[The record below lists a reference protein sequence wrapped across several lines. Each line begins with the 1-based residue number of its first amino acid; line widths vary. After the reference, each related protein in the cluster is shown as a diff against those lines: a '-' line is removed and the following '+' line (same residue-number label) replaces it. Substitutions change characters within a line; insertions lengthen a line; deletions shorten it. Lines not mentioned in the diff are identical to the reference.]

1 MIKDKKIK
9 RSSHPMMFFIYVS
22 LLVII
27 LSGILSALNVQI
39 TYDKLTTI
47 IGEVES
53 TTTTVNSLISLDG
66 FKFLLTS
73 LYDNLVSFAPF
84 GSLLMA
90 AIAFGI
96 ALKSGFL
103 KTLCNRITKKVPK
116 FIIVFLYS
124 LLCIIISVDGNL
136 GYVLLLPF
144 GAILFMSMNRNPI
157 GGLALGFSSLS
168 MGYGAGLF
176 INSLDYNLSSYT
188 EASAKLLDTDY
199 MVSQS
204 SNLIFIIVAS
214 ILIAAISTFIT
225 EKFISRKLGRNQFE
239 EDEETIVEEQKEK
252 KGLIGVL
259 ILTIILL
266 IPFVLMLIP
275 TSKDGFIG
283 LLLDKSQSTY
293 SKMLFSSDALLMNNL
308 VGIISILLI
317 LQSFVYGVITGTI
330 KKIRDLVNFS
340 TDYLKTVGGIFVLI
354 FFAAQ
359 LSAIIKE
366 SNLGVVIT
374 ASLSN
379 LVSASEFSFI
389 PLVILLFFVT
399 MICNVISPQPV
410 AKWSIL
416 APNIMSTV
424 MKANI
429 TPEFSQIIFRA
440 GDSVTNLI
448 TPAFSYFVIFIG
460 FVEVYTKNKN
470 DFSIRNCYRVIL
482 PYFFAIGLVWL
493 VLIICWYVIG
503 LPIGPGI
510 YPAV

>member
-9 RSSHPMMFFIYVS
+9 RSSHPVMFFIYIS

-27 LSGILSALNVQI
+27 LSGILSALNIQV
-39 TYDKLTTI
+39 TYNKLTTI

-73 LYDNLVSFAPF
+73 LYDNLISFAPF

-103 KTLCNRITKKVPK
+103 KTLCNKMTNKIPK

-124 LLCIIISVDGNL
+124 LLCIIVSVDGNL

-168 MGYGAGLF
+168 MGHGAGLF

-199 MVSQS
+199 VVSQS
-204 SNLIFIIVAS
+204 SNIIFIIVAS
-214 ILIAAISTFIT
+214 IIIAAISTFIT
-225 EKFISRKLGRNQFE
+225 EKFIVRKLGRNQFE
-239 EDEETIVEEQKEK
+239 EEEEIIVEEQEEK

-259 ILTIILL
+259 IATVILL
-266 IPFVLMLIP
+266 IPFILMIIP
-275 TSKDGFIG
+275 SSKDGFIG
-283 LLLDKSQSTY
+283 LLLDKSQTLY
-293 SKMLFSSDALLMNNL
+293 SKMLFSSDSLLMDNL
-308 VGIISILLI
+308 VGIVSILLI
-317 LQSFVYGVITGTI
+317 LQGFIYGVITGTI

-379 LVSASEFSFI
+379 LIEASEFAFI

-399 MICNVISPQPV
+399 MLCNIIAPQSV

-416 APNIMSTV
+416 APNIMSTI

-429 TPEFSQIIFRA
+429 TPEFAQIIFRA
-440 GDSVTNLI
+440 GDSVTNII
-448 TPAFSYFVIFIG
+448 TPVFSYFVIFIG

-470 DFSIRNCYRVIL
+470 DFSIRNCYKTIL
-482 PYFFAIGLVWL
+482 PYFFTVGLVWL
-493 VLIICWYVIG
+493 ILIICWYVIG
-503 LPIGPGI
+503 LPVGPGI

>member
-9 RSSHPMMFFIYVS
+9 RSSHPVMFFIYIS

-27 LSGILSALNVQI
+27 LSGILSALNIQV
-39 TYDKLTTI
+39 TYNKLTTI

-73 LYDNLVSFAPF
+73 LYDNLISFVPF

-103 KTLCNRITKKVPK
+103 KTLCNKMTNKIPK

-124 LLCIIISVDGNL
+124 LLCIIVSVDGNL

-168 MGYGAGLF
+168 MGHGAGLF

-199 MVSQS
+199 VVSQS
-204 SNLIFIIVAS
+204 SNIIFIIVAS
-214 ILIAAISTFIT
+214 IIIAAISTFIT
-225 EKFISRKLGRNQFE
+225 ERFIVRKLGRNQFE
-239 EDEETIVEEQKEK
+239 EEEEIIVEEQSEK

-259 ILTIILL
+259 IATVILL
-266 IPFVLMLIP
+266 IPFILMIIP
-275 TSKDGFIG
+275 SSKGGFIG
-283 LLLDKSQSTY
+283 LLLDKSQTLY
-293 SKMLFSSDALLMNNL
+293 SKMLFSLDSLLMDNL
-308 VGIISILLI
+308 VGIVSILLI
-317 LQSFVYGVITGTI
+317 LQGFIYGVITGTI

-379 LVSASEFSFI
+379 LIEASEFAFI

-399 MICNVISPQPV
+399 MLCNIIAPQSV

-416 APNIMSTV
+416 APNIMSTI

-429 TPEFSQIIFRA
+429 TPEFAQIIFRA
-440 GDSVTNLI
+440 GDSVTNII
-448 TPAFSYFVIFIG
+448 TPVFSYFVIFIG

-470 DFSIRNCYRVIL
+470 DFSIRNCYKTIL
-482 PYFFAIGLVWL
+482 PYFFAVGLVWL
-493 VLIICWYVIG
+493 ILIICWYVIG
-503 LPIGPGI
+503 LPVGPGI

>member
-1 MIKDKKIK
+1 
-9 RSSHPMMFFIYVS
+9 
-22 LLVII
+22 
-27 LSGILSALNVQI
+27 
-39 TYDKLTTI
+39 
-47 IGEVES
+47 
-53 TTTTVNSLISLDG
+53 
-66 FKFLLTS
+66 
-73 LYDNLVSFAPF
+73 
-84 GSLLMA
+84 
-90 AIAFGI
+90 
-96 ALKSGFL
+96 
-103 KTLCNRITKKVPK
+103 
-116 FIIVFLYS
+116 
-124 LLCIIISVDGNL
+124 
-136 GYVLLLPF
+136 
-144 GAILFMSMNRNPI
+144 
-157 GGLALGFSSLS
+157 
-168 MGYGAGLF
+168 
-176 INSLDYNLSSYT
+176 
-188 EASAKLLDTDY
+188 
-199 MVSQS
+199 
-204 SNLIFIIVAS
+204 
-214 ILIAAISTFIT
+214 
-225 EKFISRKLGRNQFE
+225 
-239 EDEETIVEEQKEK
+239 
-252 KGLIGVL
+252 
-259 ILTIILL
+259 
-266 IPFVLMLIP
+266 
-275 TSKDGFIG
+275 
-283 LLLDKSQSTY
+283 
-293 SKMLFSSDALLMNNL
+293 MNNL

>member
-1 MIKDKKIK
+1 MIKNKKIK
-9 RSSHPMMFFIYVS
+9 RSSHPVMFFIYVS
-22 LLVII
+22 LLVIV
-27 LSGILSALNVQI
+27 LSGILSALNIQV

-103 KTLCNRITKKVPK
+103 KTLCNRITKKIPK
-116 FIIVFLYS
+116 FVIVFLYS
-124 LLCIIISVDGNL
+124 LLCIITSVDGNL

-188 EASAKLLDTDY
+188 EASAKLLDTEY
-199 MVSQS
+199 TVSQS
-204 SNLIFIIVAS
+204 SNIIFIVVAS
-214 ILIAAISTFIT
+214 LVIAAISTFIT
-225 EKFISRKLGRNQFE
+225 EKFTTRKLGRNQFE
-239 EDEETIVEEQKEK
+239 EEEEIIVEEQAEK

-259 ILTIILL
+259 ISTIILL

-275 TSKDGFIG
+275 SSKDGFIG
-283 LLLDKSQSTY
+283 LLLDKSQTTY

-308 VGIISILLI
+308 VGIISFLLI
-317 LQSFVYGVITGTI
+317 IQGFVYGVITGTI

-340 TDYLKTVGGIFVLI
+340 TDYLKTIGGIFVLI

-379 LVSASEFSFI
+379 LISVSEFAFI

-399 MICNVISPQPV
+399 MVCNIISPQSV

-416 APNIMSTV
+416 APNIMSTI

-429 TPEFSQIIFRA
+429 TPEFAQIIFRA
-440 GDSVTNLI
+440 GDSVTNII

-460 FVEVYTKNKN
+460 FAEVYTKNKN
-470 DFSIRNCYRVIL
+470 DFSIRNCYKVIL
-482 PYFFAIGLVWL
+482 PYFFTVGLAWL
-493 VLIICWYVIG
+493 ILIICWYVIG

>member
-9 RSSHPMMFFIYVS
+9 RSSHPVMFFIYIS

-27 LSGILSALNVQI
+27 LSGILSALNIQV
-39 TYDKLTTI
+39 TYNKLTTI

-73 LYDNLVSFAPF
+73 LYDNLISFAPF

-103 KTLCNRITKKVPK
+103 KTLCNKMTNKIPK
-116 FIIVFLYS
+116 FIVVFLYS
-124 LLCIIISVDGNL
+124 LLCIIVSVDGNL

-168 MGYGAGLF
+168 MGHGAGLF

-199 MVSQS
+199 VVSQS
-204 SNLIFIIVAS
+204 SNIIFIIVAS
-214 ILIAAISTFIT
+214 IIIAAISTFIT
-225 EKFISRKLGRNQFE
+225 EKFIVRKLGRNQFE
-239 EDEETIVEEQKEK
+239 EEEEIIVEEQSEK

-259 ILTIILL
+259 IATVILL
-266 IPFVLMLIP
+266 IPFILMIIP
-275 TSKDGFIG
+275 SSKDGFIG
-283 LLLDKSQSTY
+283 LLLDKSQTLY
-293 SKMLFSSDALLMNNL
+293 SKMLFSSDSLLMDNL
-308 VGIISILLI
+308 VGIVSILLI
-317 LQSFVYGVITGTI
+317 LQGFIYGVITGTI

-379 LVSASEFSFI
+379 LIEASEFAFI

-399 MICNVISPQPV
+399 MLCNIIAPQSV

-416 APNIMSTV
+416 APNIMSTI

-429 TPEFSQIIFRA
+429 TPEFAQIIFRA
-440 GDSVTNLI
+440 GDSVTNII
-448 TPAFSYFVIFIG
+448 TPVFSYFVIFIG

-470 DFSIRNCYRVIL
+470 DFSIRNCYKTIL
-482 PYFFAIGLVWL
+482 PYFFTVGLVWL
-493 VLIICWYVIG
+493 ILIICWYVIG
-503 LPIGPGI
+503 LPVGPGI

>member
-9 RSSHPMMFFIYVS
+9 RSSHPVMFFIYIS

-27 LSGILSALNVQI
+27 LSGILSALNIQV
-39 TYDKLTTI
+39 TYNKLTTI

-73 LYDNLVSFAPF
+73 LYDNLISFAPF

-103 KTLCNRITKKVPK
+103 KTLCNKMTNKIPK

-168 MGYGAGLF
+168 MGHGAGLF

-199 MVSQS
+199 VVSQS
-204 SNLIFIIVAS
+204 SNIIFIIVAS
-214 ILIAAISTFIT
+214 IIIAAISTFIT
-225 EKFISRKLGRNQFE
+225 ERFIVRKLGRNQFE
-239 EDEETIVEEQKEK
+239 EEEEIIVEEQSEK

-259 ILTIILL
+259 IATVILL
-266 IPFVLMLIP
+266 IPFILMIIP
-275 TSKDGFIG
+275 SSKGGFIG
-283 LLLDKSQSTY
+283 LLLDKSQTLY
-293 SKMLFSSDALLMNNL
+293 SKMLFSSDSLLMDNL
-308 VGIISILLI
+308 VGIVSILLI
-317 LQSFVYGVITGTI
+317 LQGFIYGVITGTI

-379 LVSASEFSFI
+379 LIEASEFAFI

-399 MICNVISPQPV
+399 MLCNIIAPQSV

-416 APNIMSTV
+416 APNIMSTI

-429 TPEFSQIIFRA
+429 TPEFAQIIFRA
-440 GDSVTNLI
+440 GDSVTNII
-448 TPAFSYFVIFIG
+448 TPVFSYFVIFIG

-470 DFSIRNCYRVIL
+470 DFSIRNCYKTIL
-482 PYFFAIGLVWL
+482 PYFFAVGLVWL
-493 VLIICWYVIG
+493 ILIICWYVIG
-503 LPIGPGI
+503 LPVGPGI

>member
-9 RSSHPMMFFIYVS
+9 RSSHPVMFFIYIS

-27 LSGILSALNVQI
+27 LSGILSALNIQV
-39 TYDKLTTI
+39 TYNKLTTI

-73 LYDNLVSFAPF
+73 LYDNLISFAPF

-103 KTLCNRITKKVPK
+103 KTLCNKMTNKIPK
-116 FIIVFLYS
+116 FIVVFLYS
-124 LLCIIISVDGNL
+124 LLCIIVSVDGNL

-168 MGYGAGLF
+168 MGHGAGLF

-199 MVSQS
+199 VVSQS
-204 SNLIFIIVAS
+204 SNIIFIIVAS
-214 ILIAAISTFIT
+214 IIIAAISTFIT
-225 EKFISRKLGRNQFE
+225 ERFIVRKLGRNQFE
-239 EDEETIVEEQKEK
+239 EEEEIIVEEQSEK

-259 ILTIILL
+259 IATVILL
-266 IPFVLMLIP
+266 IPFILMIIP
-275 TSKDGFIG
+275 SSKDGFIG
-283 LLLDKSQSTY
+283 LLLDKSQTLY
-293 SKMLFSSDALLMNNL
+293 SKMLFSSDSLLMDNL
-308 VGIISILLI
+308 VGIVSILLI
-317 LQSFVYGVITGTI
+317 LQGFIYGVITGTI

-379 LVSASEFSFI
+379 LIEASEFAFI

-399 MICNVISPQPV
+399 MLCNIIAPQSV

-416 APNIMSTV
+416 APNIMSTI

-429 TPEFSQIIFRA
+429 TPEFAQIIFRA
-440 GDSVTNLI
+440 GDSVTNII
-448 TPAFSYFVIFIG
+448 TPVFSYFVIFIG

-470 DFSIRNCYRVIL
+470 DFSIRNCYKTIL
-482 PYFFAIGLVWL
+482 PYFFAVGLVWL
-493 VLIICWYVIG
+493 ILIICWYVIG
-503 LPIGPGI
+503 LPVGPGI

>member
-9 RSSHPMMFFIYVS
+9 RSSHPVMFFIYIS

-27 LSGILSALNVQI
+27 LSGILSALNIQV
-39 TYDKLTTI
+39 TYNKLTTI

-73 LYDNLVSFAPF
+73 LYDNLISFAPF

-103 KTLCNRITKKVPK
+103 KTLCNKMTNKIPK

-168 MGYGAGLF
+168 MGHGAGLF

-199 MVSQS
+199 VVSQS
-204 SNLIFIIVAS
+204 SNIIFIIVAS
-214 ILIAAISTFIT
+214 IIIAAISTFIT
-225 EKFISRKLGRNQFE
+225 ERFIVRKLGRNQFE
-239 EDEETIVEEQKEK
+239 EEEEIIVEEQSEK

-259 ILTIILL
+259 IATIILL
-266 IPFVLMLIP
+266 IPFILMIIP
-275 TSKDGFIG
+275 SSKGGFIG
-283 LLLDKSQSTY
+283 LLLDKSQTLY
-293 SKMLFSSDALLMNNL
+293 SKMLFSSDSLLMDNL
-308 VGIISILLI
+308 VGIVSILLI
-317 LQSFVYGVITGTI
+317 LQGFIYGVITGTI

-379 LVSASEFSFI
+379 LIEASEFAFI

-399 MICNVISPQPV
+399 MLCNIIAPQSV

-416 APNIMSTV
+416 APNIMSTI

-429 TPEFSQIIFRA
+429 TPEFAQIIFRA
-440 GDSVTNLI
+440 GDSVTNII
-448 TPAFSYFVIFIG
+448 TPVFSYFVIFIG

-470 DFSIRNCYRVIL
+470 DFSIRNCYKTIL
-482 PYFFAIGLVWL
+482 PYFFAVGLVWL
-493 VLIICWYVIG
+493 ILIICWYVIG
-503 LPIGPGI
+503 LPVGPGI